1 MWSRREFLVASGG
14 ALVGL
19 PSTGEERLT
28 LFLAGDVMTGRGID
42 QALPHPSRPRI
53 HESFMTSASGYLE
66 LAERASGAIPR
77 PVSFSYVWGDALAEL
92 DARSPDLRIVN
103 LETSITTS
111 ETAWP
116 KGINYRMHPGNAPCL
131 SAARLDL
138 CVLANNHV
146 LDWGVDGL
154 LETLDT
160 LRGIGIVSAGAG
172 RNADEAAQP
181 AALEVTGRAR
191 VLVFGLGSPTAGIPP
206 DWAARPGRPGVQVL
220 GDLSAQTAREVA
232 EQVARWR
239 RPGDLVVV
247 SVHWGENWGYA
258 VPREQRDFAHRLIDE
273 AGVDVVHGHSSH
285 HPKGIEVHG
294 GRLVLY
300 GCGDFLNDYEGIG
313 GHQEYRSH
321 LVLAYF
327 ATLDAASGRL
337 ARLEMTPFR
346 TRRFRLERPARA
358 DAEWLQRTLDR
369 EGRLLGTR
377 VERAPKDALVLAW
390 S

>member
-14 ALVGL
+14 ALAGS
-19 PSTGEERLT
+19 PSTGVGRLT
-28 LFLAGDVMTGRGID
+28 LFVAGDVMTGRGID
-42 QALPHPSRPRI
+42 QALPHPSPPRI
-53 HESFMTSASGYLE
+53 HESFMTTALGYLE
-66 LAERASGAIPR
+66 LAERASGGIPR
-77 PVSFSYVWGDALAEL
+77 PASFSYIWGDALAEL
-92 DARSPDLRIVN
+92 EARSPDLRIVN
-103 LETSITTS
+103 LETSITRS
-111 ETAWP
+111 EAAWP

-160 LRGIGIVSAGAG
+160 LRGMGIATAGAG

-181 AALEVTGRAR
+181 AALDVAGRAR
-191 VLVFGLGSPTAGIPP
+191 VLVFGMGSPTSGIPP
-206 DWAARPGRPGVQVL
+206 GWAARPGRPGVHVL
-220 GDLSAQTAREVA
+220 GDLGARTARQVA
-232 EQVARWR
+232 ERVASRR
-239 RPGDLVVV
+239 RPGDLVVA
-247 SVHWGENWGYA
+247 SVHWGGNWGYA

-273 AGVDVVHGHSSH
+273 AGVDLVHGHSSH

-313 GHQEYRSH
+313 GHPEYRSH

-346 TRRFRLERPARA
+346 TRRFRLERAAPT
-358 DAEWLQRTLDR
+358 DAEWLRGTLDR
-369 EGRLLGTR
+369 ECRILGTR
-377 VERAPKDALVLAW
+377 VELGPKDALALAW
-390 S
+390 P